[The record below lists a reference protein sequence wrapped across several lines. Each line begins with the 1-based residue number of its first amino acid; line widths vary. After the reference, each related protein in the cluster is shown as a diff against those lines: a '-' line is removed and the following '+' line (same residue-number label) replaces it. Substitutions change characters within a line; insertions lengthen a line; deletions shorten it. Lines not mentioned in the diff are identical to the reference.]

1 MHPFLIELSRRFDRL
16 QQRDEILD
24 TIGEL
29 DKIYDTLSEIEQETV
44 SKLLEALNR
53 RLESE
58 SRDRYPSRGY

>member
-29 DKIYDTLSEIEQETV
+29 EAIYDALSEIEQEAV
-44 SKLLEALNR
+44 SKLLEELNQ
-53 RLESE
+53 RLETE
-58 SRDRYPSRGY
+58 SRDR